1 MGNLGFCGEV
11 GLGSFWL
18 MRGEKRLGLNGLEI
32 RSSKKE
38 LLKFG
43 RPQFWH
49 SHVSA
54 VPFRAGQTEGLVFEH
69 FLCIQASQV
78 SHWIAS
84 WPGLQELEHMAQG
97 SFMVQGPG
105 LDSMSPESR
114 SRTASQPPGG
124 GWPEG
129 RLSGGGGL
137 KFVATGVKDRRNR
150 EEEVDRRLIGV
161 PWRLIDYSLQVVIVF
176 VERRRGVKKGGYV

>member
-1 MGNLGFCGEV
+1 MVLGDFITGVEGLGNFEFCGEV

-32 RSSKKE
+32 RSSKNE

-54 VPFRAGQTEGLVFEH
+54 VPFRAGQTERLILEH

-84 WPGLQELEHMAQG
+84 WPGLQDLEHMPQG
-97 SFMVQGPG
+97 KG
-105 LDSMSPESR
+105 LDLTSPKSR
-114 SRTASQPPGG
+114 SKAASQPPG
-124 GWPEG
+124 E
-129 RLSGGGGL
+129 
-137 KFVATGVKDRRNR
+137 
-150 EEEVDRRLIGV
+150 
-161 PWRLIDYSLQVVIVF
+161 
-176 VERRRGVKKGGYV
+176 